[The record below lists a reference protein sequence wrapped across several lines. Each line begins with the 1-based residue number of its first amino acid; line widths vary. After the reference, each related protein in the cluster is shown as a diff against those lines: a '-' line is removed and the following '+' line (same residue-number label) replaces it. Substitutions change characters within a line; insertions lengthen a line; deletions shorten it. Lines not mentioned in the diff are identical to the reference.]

1 MIRQEA
7 YEWIADTFGTNLA
20 VAEWEG
26 DLYPKYK
33 RIKDVPEDL
42 KVIALTN
49 FIINR
54 GIYQQVH
61 RELYRLKKKIGKR
74 IIKESTLYEK
84 AIDNVLG

>member
-7 YEWIADTFGTNLA
+7 YEWIADTFGTSLA

-54 GIYQQVH
+54 GIYQQDCRTRPIKGIRSIPAQGQYSGTGICH
-61 RELYRLKKKIGKR
+61 RKG
-74 IIKESTLYEK
+74 
-84 AIDNVLG
+84 DP